1 MREKAFQVSS
11 TFLYV
16 VYGLSPFQ
24 VYQDF
29 ENCKIIFLSNK
40 LRWIRFLGYKINL
53 QLHYI
58 NRKFDTYQTRLG
70 HTYIRLD
77 LK

>member
-1 MREKAFQVSS
+1 MCNIDEWYDVSDLNFKVIAVNEKNVKLAIILMREKAFQVSS

-24 VYQDF
+24 VYQDV

-40 LRWIRFLGYKINL
+40 LRWN
-53 QLHYI
+53 YI
-58 NRKFDTYQTRLG
+58 
-70 HTYIRLD
+70 
-77 LK
+77 